1 MSSRIAIKAI
11 NDIQSYS
18 TLPVD
23 GTRIIGCVA
32 YHDDGSSTPVPI
44 FVVSNDCPKRVF
56 AIYWRIISYHLD
68 QGDWRFVHEKGLF
81 GPFES
86 SLGKLKPE
94 THSDEVA
101 TYREFFNAVVSRYNN
116 IKDSA

>member
-1 MSSRIAIKAI
+1 MSARIAID
-11 NDIQSYS
+11 DIQRYQTHSVFGTHIIGS
-18 TLPVD
+18 VAIHED
-23 GTRIIGCVA
+23 GT
-32 YHDDGSSTPVPI
+32 STPVPLT
-44 FVVSNDCPKRVF
+44 VLPNDCPKRVF

-68 QGDWRFVHEKGLF
+68 QGDWRFVHEKGLY

-101 TYREFFNAVVSRYNN
+101 TYREFFNAVVSRYND
-116 IKDSA
+116 IKNSA